1 LPRVISGGEEI
12 EDERISDVEH
22 DCNPYDGEKCREQVF
37 RFTVGEKL
45 LALREVNIYDVNVH
59 VQPAFDLEPRKAPG
73 TSTSLYS
80 SEHDPSDNE
89 YLYRLNCTRTHL
101 SPQRDHQDPTILHN

>member
-1 LPRVISGGEEI
+1 MPRVISGGEEI
-12 EDERISDVEH
+12 KDEGISDVEH
-22 DCNPYDGEKCREQVF
+22 DRNPYDGEKCREQVF
-37 RFTVGEKL
+37 RFTDEE
-45 LALREVNIYDVNVH
+45 LALRDVNIDVYVH

-80 SEHDPSDNE
+80 SEHDPSTNYE
-89 YLYRLNCTRTHL
+89 LLYRLSRTMTHL